1 MIYLHTSQV
10 MADLIRSAKSGSDW
24 TSNELAAYNIT
35 VRRQSAP
42 DFFGYQPNTIPEYLD
57 PEFVHSPVPP
67 NDNIADVATFRI
79 LQYIDLATRA
89 NATQESA
96 IDDVARELLRL
107 LNFEEKGTLL
117 RSRYAIPFLISGDT
131 GRIAQTDLCLIQ
143 GSSTILLIIQED
155 KTGFSQKDPK
165 AQVIAE
171 AIAAFQ
177 YNNLS
182 RDQAGLDT
190 VESMTIP
197 AMIMI
202 GTRPIFYKIPVTR
215 ALSDAVARAQYPAFQ
230 TTVFKCT
237 VNPLSRRQSDGM
249 EAPEFRQD
257 ILKHYNAFKAA
268 GNVGRHLF
276 FDIDYNTW
284 YRILGGYG
292 KLMTRL

>member
-1 MIYLHTSQV
+1 

-155 KTGFSQKDPK
+155 KTGFSQKDPE

-177 YNNLS
+177 HNNLS
-182 RDQAGLDT
+182 RDRAGLDT

-197 AMIMI
+197 AITMI
-202 GTRPIFYKIPVTR
+202 GTRPIFYKIPVTQ

-230 TTVFKCT
+230 TTVFKCI
-237 VNPLSRRQSDGM
+237 VNPLSRHQSDGM
-249 EAPEFRQD
+249 EVPEFRQD
-257 ILKHYNAFKAA
+257 ILKHYNAFKAVA
-268 GNVGRHLF
+268 KECWQTF
-276 FDIDYNTW
+276 
-284 YRILGGYG
+284 IL
-292 KLMTRL
+292 

>member
-1 MIYLHTSQV
+1 MKLMIYLHTSQV

-67 NDNIADVATFRI
+67 NDSIADVATFRI

-117 RSRYAIPFLISGDT
+117 RSRYAIPFFISGDT
-131 GRIAQTDLCLIQ
+131 GCVAQTDLCLIQ
-143 GSSTILLIIQED
+143 GSATILLIIQED
-155 KTGFSQKDPK
+155 KTGFSQKYPE

-182 RDQAGLDT
+182 RDRAGLDT

-197 AMIMI
+197 AIIMI
-202 GTRPIFYKIPVTR
+202 GTRPIFYKIPVTQ
-215 ALSDAVARAQYPAFQ
+215 ALSDAVARAQYPAFH

-237 VNPLSRRQSDGM
+237 VNPLSRCQSDGM
-249 EAPEFRQD
+249 EALEFRQD
-257 ILKHYNAFKAA
+257 ILKHYNAFKAVA
-268 GNVGRHLF
+268 RECWQTF
-276 FDIDYNTW
+276 
-284 YRILGGYG
+284 IL
-292 KLMTRL
+292 